1 MEINVQVRQRGTLT
15 LPADLREKYGIKSGD
30 TFRLV
35 DLDGIFVLTPMVPM
49 VPELAREIERMR
61 QEAGLSIEELLTSLR
76 EQREQVHLER
86 YGDAQTIHAG
96 SADPT
101 DR

>member
-1 MEINVQVRQRGTLT
+1 MAISLQVQQRGTLT
-15 LPADLREKYGIKSGD
+15 LPAELRKKHGIKSGD
-30 TFRLV
+30 TFHLV

-61 QEAGLSIEELLTSLR
+61 REAGLSIEELLTSLR

-86 YGDAQTIHAG
+86 YGDREI
-96 SADPT
+96 P
-101 DR
+101 